1 MAFQRFKGGVHPRDF
16 KYLSKNSPIKNLPL
30 PQKVIIPLLQH
41 TGAINEPIVKPGD
54 TVKKGEKI
62 GESKKFISAP
72 VHSSISGKVAAI
84 KESLTP
90 LGKEISSIII
100 ESDNR
105 DEEFL
110 LKKIDW
116 KKESIESI
124 KNRIREAGIV
134 GLGGAAFPTVVKL
147 SPPEEKK
154 IDTVILNGCECEP
167 YLTADYRLMVEKP
180 EEVLEG
186 FQIILKVLDV
196 KNGYIGIEDNKP
208 EAIRRLKATK
218 SLRGTK
224 CRGNPTKSLRD
235 RRSWQSLFSIKVVVL
250 PTKYPQGAEKQLIK
264 AITKRE
270 VPPGGLP
277 MDVGVIVQN
286 ISTALAIKESVID
299 GKALVERVVTVSGPA
314 VKKPAN
320 FRARIGTPISE
331 LIEAAG
337 GLPDNTERIIV
348 GGPMMGIA
356 QQTTEIPVTK
366 GMTGILLLPKDEFL
380 SPVRDK
386 PLNGVS
392 EEIETC
398 IRCGKCNEVCPM
410 NLLISEIGRYAEN
423 KDWESTKKLGLD
435 DCMECGA
442 CAYVCPA
449 KRPLV
454 QYIKWAKQQ

>member
-1 MAFQRFKGGVHPRDF
+1 VSSVVNIMSFKRFRGGIHPPDF
-16 KYLSKNSPIKNLPL
+16 KYLTEKIAIKNLPL

-41 TGAINEPIVKPGD
+41 TGAINEPIVKIGD
-54 TVKKGEKI
+54 LVKKGEKI

-72 VHSSISGKVAAI
+72 VHSSLSGKVTAI

-90 LGKEISSIII
+90 LGREISSIII

-110 LKKIDW
+110 LNKMDW
-116 KKESIESI
+116 EEESIASI
-124 KNRIREAGIV
+124 KGRIKEAGIV

-147 SPPEEKK
+147 SPSKEKK

-167 YLTADYRLMVEKP
+167 YLTADYRLMLEKP
-180 EEVLEG
+180 EEILEG
-186 FQIILKVLDV
+186 FRIILKVLDV
-196 KNGYIGIEDNKP
+196 KKGYIGIESNKP
-208 EAIRRLKATK
+208 EAIRQLKV
-218 SLRGTK
+218 
-224 CRGNPTKSLRD
+224 
-235 RRSWQSLFSIKVVVL
+235 QSSKFKVKIKIVVL

-277 MDVGVIVQN
+277 MDVGVVVQN
-286 ISTALAIKESVID
+286 VSTALAIKEAVVD
-299 GKALVERVVTVSGPA
+299 GKALVERVVTVSGPR
-314 VKKPAN
+314 VKNPAN
-320 FRARIGTPISE
+320 FRVRIGTLISE
-331 LIEAAG
+331 LITACG
-337 GLPDNTERIIV
+337 GLPDDTERIIV

-366 GMTGILLLPKDEFL
+366 GTTGILLLPKDEF
-380 SPVRDK
+380 R
-386 PLNGVS
+386 S
-392 EEIETC
+392 EEIEPC

-423 KDWESTKKLGLD
+423 KDWESTKKLNVD

-442 CAYVCPA
+442 CAYVCSA

-454 QYIKWAKQQ
+454 QYIKWAKQQFKVKS

>member
-1 MAFQRFKGGVHPRDF
+1 MTFQKFRGGVHPRNF
-16 KYLSKNSPIKNLPL
+16 KYLAKNSPIKNLPL
-30 PQKVIIPLLQH
+30 PQKVVIPLLQH
-41 TGAINEPIVKPGD
+41 TGAINESIVKPGD
-54 TVKKGEKI
+54 LVKKGEKI

-72 VHSSISGKVAAI
+72 VHSSISGKVSVI
-84 KESLTP
+84 KKSLTP
-90 LGKEISSIII
+90 LGKEVPSVVI

-105 DEEFL
+105 NEEFL
-110 LKKIDW
+110 SKKIDW

-180 EEVLEG
+180 EEILEG

-208 EAIRRLKATK
+208 EAVK
-218 SLRGTK
+218 SLK
-224 CRGNPTKSLRD
+224 FKIQNSK
-235 RRSWQSLFSIKVVVL
+235 FKIKIIVL

-270 VPPGGLP
+270 VPSGGLP
-277 MDVGVIVQN
+277 MDVGVVVQN
-286 ISTALAIKESVID
+286 ISTALAIKEAVVD
-299 GKALVERVVTVSGPA
+299 GKALVERVVTVSGPR
-314 VKKPAN
+314 VKNPGN
-320 FRARIGTPISE
+320 FRVRIGTPISE
-331 LIEAAG
+331 LITASG
-337 GLPDNTERIIV
+337 GLPDDTERIIV

-356 QQTTEIPVTK
+356 QQTIEIPVTK

-380 SPVRDK
+380 S
-386 PLNGVS
+386 
-392 EEIETC
+392 EEIEPC
-398 IRCGKCNEVCPM
+398 IRCGKCNDVCPM

-442 CAYVCPA
+442 CAYVCSA

-454 QYIKWAKQQ
+454 QYIKWAKEQCKTEPFL

>member
-1 MAFQRFKGGVHPRDF
+1 MAFQRFRGGVHPRDF
-16 KYLSKNSPIKNLPL
+16 KYLAKNIAIKNLPL

-41 TGAINEPIVKPGD
+41 TGAINESIVKPGD
-54 TVKKGEKI
+54 LVKKGEKI

-72 VHSSISGKVAAI
+72 VHSSISGKVTAI
-84 KESLTP
+84 KESPTP
-90 LGKEISSIII
+90 LGQEISSIII
-100 ESDNR
+100 ASDNR

-110 LKKIDW
+110 LNRIDW

-124 KNRIREAGIV
+124 KGRIKEAGIV

-180 EEVLEG
+180 KEVLEG
-186 FQIILKVLDV
+186 FQIILKILGA
-196 KNGYIGIEDNKP
+196 KNGYIGIENNKP
-208 EAIRRLKATK
+208 EAIKQFKIQNDEVVA
-218 SLRGTK
+218 
-224 CRGNPTKSLRD
+224 RD
-235 RRSWQSLFSIKVVVL
+235 KVPKQSLFSMEVVVL

-264 AITKRE
+264 AVTKRE

-277 MDVGVIVQN
+277 MDVGVVVQN
-286 ISTALAIKESVID
+286 ISTALAIKEAVVD
-299 GKALVERVVTVSGPA
+299 GKALVERVVTVSGPR
-314 VKKPAN
+314 VKNPGN
-320 FRARIGTPISE
+320 FRVRIGTPISE
-331 LIEAAG
+331 LIAASG
-337 GLPDNTERIIV
+337 GLPDDTERIIV

-366 GMTGILLLPKDEFL
+366 GLTGILLLPKDEFL
-380 SPVRDK
+380 S
-386 PLNGVS
+386 
-392 EEIETC
+392 EEIEPC

-410 NLLISEIGRYAEN
+410 NLLVSEIGRYAEN
-423 KDWESTKKLGLD
+423 KDWESAKKLGVN

-442 CAYVCPA
+442 CAYVCSA

-454 QYIKWAKQQ
+454 QYIKWAKEQLRNKN